1 MSNRSAENKKAVA
14 GWVIYDFANTIFSMN
29 IVTMYFAQWVV
40 VDNKMEDMYYSL
52 SYAASML
59 LVAITMP
66 ALGAISDARGR
77 RVPFLLILT
86 SGCILATLVM
96 GVSSNVITGVAS
108 RVLIALTL
116 FALANYCYEGGLVF
130 YNALLPDVSTPGTMG
145 RVSGWGVAT
154 GYVGAIIGL
163 LLVKPFVEGHIFG
176 FRLPFGQGGR
186 QDAFVPTAIF
196 FLLFSL
202 PIFLWVRERTSR
214 VREKIKIKE
223 AFRRVWEGIAGTR
236 KFPGALKFLLAYY
249 FFSDAIA
256 TVSVFMA
263 VYAQVVMGFPDSI
276 KIWFFIVATS
286 FAVIGSFLCGYVTDS
301 IGPKKTLVFVVL
313 GWITSLLVVMFTASP
328 IIFWIMG
335 PLIGICLGSTWTASR
350 PLLAGLV
357 PRQTL
362 GQFFGLYALSGKV
375 AAVLGPILWGAAV
388 LYFKADNPIV
398 QNVVSRFENAG
409 FEFSHQ
415 VISTI
420 QYRFAVGILVIMM
433 ILGLFILLKV
443 PDLFEKRKVL
453 ASSS

>member
-1 MSNRSAENKKAVA
+1 MNNRSAENKKAVA

-40 VDNKMEDMYYSL
+40 VDNKMEDIYYSL
-52 SYAASML
+52 SYAASMF

-66 ALGAISDARGR
+66 ALGAISDARGK

-96 GVSSNVITGVAS
+96 GVSSNVITEVAS
-108 RVLIALTL
+108 RVCIALIL

-130 YNALLPDVSTPGTMG
+130 YNALLPDVSTRDSMG

-154 GYVGAIIGL
+154 GYLGAIIGL
-163 LLVKPFVEGHIFG
+163 LLVKPFVEGHMFG
-176 FRLPFGQGGR
+176 FRLPLGQGGR
-186 QDAFVPTAIF
+186 QDAFVPTAVF

-202 PIFLWVRERTSR
+202 PIFLWVRERTPR

-236 KFPGALKFLLAYY
+236 KFPGVLKFLLAYY

-286 FAVIGSFLCGYVTDS
+286 FAVIGSFSCGYVTDL

-313 GWITSLLVVMFTASP
+313 GWITSLLVVMFTANRT
-328 IIFWIMG
+328 IFWIMG

-357 PRQTL
+357 PRKTL

-375 AAVLGPILWGAAV
+375 AAVLGPILWGTAV

-398 QNVVSRFENAG
+398 QNVVSCLDNAG

-433 ILGLFILLKV
+433 ILGLLILLKV

>member
-1 MSNRSAENKKAVA
+1 MSNWSAENKKAMA

-66 ALGAISDARGR
+66 VLGAISDARGK

-108 RVLIALTL
+108 RVFIALIL

-130 YNALLPDVSTPGTMG
+130 YNALLPDVSTPESMG

-176 FRLPFGQGGR
+176 WRFPFSQGGR
-186 QDAFVPTAIF
+186 QDAFIPTAIF

-202 PIFLWVRERTSR
+202 PIFLWVKERMPEFQ
-214 VREKIKIKE
+214 EKIKIKE
-223 AFRRVWEGIAGTR
+223 AFRRVREGILETK
-236 KFPGALKFLLAYY
+236 KFPGVLKFLLAYY

-256 TVSVFMA
+256 TVTIFMA

-276 KIWFFIVATS
+276 KIWFFIVATT
-286 FAVIGSFLCGYVTDS
+286 FAVIGSFLSGYVTDL
-301 IGPKKTLVFVVL
+301 IGPKKTLIFVVL
-313 GWITSLLVVMFTASP
+313 GWILSLSVVMLTGNRTV
-328 IIFWIMG
+328 FWIMG

-398 QNVVSRFENAG
+398 QNVVSRLEKAG

-433 ILGLFILLKV
+433 VLGLLILLKV

-453 ASSS
+453 ARSS